1 MCPLSLS
8 LSQRVPGPQ
17 DGGDLLYDEIS
28 NEGGGRTKIM
38 GGGLI
43 VAPPNAKPA
52 VVVEGEG
59 GEGGG
64 EEGGRVQELEKKLVK
79 VMRERER
86 LRQNNLQLQ
95 KNLSELKKQ
104 V

>member
-17 DGGDLLYDEIS
+17 DGGNLLYDEIS

-95 KNLSELKKQ
+95 KNLSELQKQ